1 MGTITAFFCPDLQ
14 FVVNTDDLLNNAYTT
29 IPIAELIP
37 GLVDD
42 RSGQI
47 FVEESKFYRQQA
59 FLSMEEDFK
68 DSIIV
73 TRLETIDGGS
83 YSKVYRI
90 FIDGTEIKAEEVLY
104 VATTD
109 LKIENLLLY
118 DNFMLYRSEE

>member
-1 MGTITAFFCPDLQ
+1 
-14 FVVNTDDLLNNAYTT
+14 
-29 IPIAELIP
+29 
-37 GLVDD
+37 
-42 RSGQI
+42 
-47 FVEESKFYRQQA
+47 
-59 FLSMEEDFK
+59 MEEDFK

-118 DNFMLYRSEE
+118 GDFMLYRSEEQPLFVAFRTDDEAGFQQY